1 MQLGLPEIT
10 LPPTWKCHS
19 RRLSAGHYCLS
30 ALAKWY
36 IHSSV
41 CFLNPSYLHH
51 SLSPLSLPFVAGPF
65 PPLTHSLIMKFFSL
79 VAASLAF
86 VAVGASAD
94 PSVDALPA
102 LSRHPLSMQRRN
114 AMMAKKMVVARRS
127 NSASKKA
134 CRARTSNA
142 ASGHKSHSR
151 KHHHSH
157 TKSSTST
164 SSSSAPSSQTSGS
177 QSNAGGSS
185 GSKATDNSGSSSA
198 SSGNDSSTKSSS
210 TPSSTSSSS
219 TSTSTPSSGSGAGLL
234 GLSFGSCGSSGATS
248 DYPNGSQ
255 DFLNCG
261 VTSGGWTPPNV
272 KLSQLEIISSTD
284 AASSSVFA
292 PCKNILWAFQA
303 AEKTYNI
310 PATVLMSFAMQE
322 STCNPNA
329 TGGNGEQGLMQ
340 ITPDKCG
347 GAPNGN
353 CKDVGFNVNTG
364 AQYFRTVLDQYG
376 GNVLQAIGQ
385 YNGWQKGLT
394 VASATAAKAQGH
406 CYAQNNLDYLFQMLN
421 GWFLGK
427 DNAESL
433 GKYHNLAS
441 C

>member
-1 MQLGLPEIT
+1 
-10 LPPTWKCHS
+10 
-19 RRLSAGHYCLS
+19 
-30 ALAKWY
+30 
-36 IHSSV
+36 
-41 CFLNPSYLHH
+41 
-51 SLSPLSLPFVAGPF
+51 
-65 PPLTHSLIMKFFSL
+65 MKFLSV
-79 VAASLAF
+79 VAASLAV
-86 VAVGASAD
+86 VAVGVSAD
-94 PSVDALPA
+94 PSVGEAALPA
-102 LSRHPLSMQRRN
+102 LSRHPLSVQRRN
-114 AMMAKKMVVARRS
+114 AMAANQKMVVTRRS
-127 NSASKKA
+127 TSASKKQ
-134 CRARTSNA
+134 CRARTANA

-151 KHHHSH
+151 KHRHS
-157 TKSSTST
+157 TKKSAASSTT
-164 SSSSAPSSQTSGS
+164 SSAPSSQTSSSSGGS
-177 QSNAGGSS
+177 DSNAGSNS
-185 GSKATDNSGSSSA
+185 GSKATDNSGDDK
-198 SSGNDSSTKSSS
+198 GDDDSSTSTKGSS

-219 TSTSTPSSGSGAGLL
+219 TSTSTSSTSTGGSSSSGAGLL

-248 DYPNGSQ
+248 DTPNGSE

-272 KLSQLEIISSTD
+272 KLSQLEILSSTA

-292 PCKNILWAFQA
+292 PCKSILWAFQA
-303 AEKTYNI
+303 AEQTYNI

-353 CKDVGFNVNTG
+353 CKDIAFNVNTG
-364 AQYFRTVLDQYG
+364 AKYFRTVLDQYG

-394 VASATAAKAQGH
+394 IASATAAKNQGH
-406 CYAQNNLDYLFQMLN
+406 CWAQNNLDYLFQMLN

-427 DNAESL
+427 NNAESL